1 MTCTRSDN
9 PKAQPLRQLIAYV
22 TTLALPT
29 LRGQG

>member
-1 MTCTRSDN
+1 MTRTRSDN
-9 PKAQPLRQLIAYV
+9 PKADALGQLIADV